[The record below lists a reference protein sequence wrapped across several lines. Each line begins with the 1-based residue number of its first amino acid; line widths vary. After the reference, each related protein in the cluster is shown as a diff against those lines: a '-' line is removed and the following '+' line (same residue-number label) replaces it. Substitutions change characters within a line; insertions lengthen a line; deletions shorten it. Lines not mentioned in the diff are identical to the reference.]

1 MRLLTIMALGC
12 MLFGACRQTAQLRRQ
27 PDSGQVG
34 RVISAMNE
42 VMMHDV
48 TNPPLA
54 ARFFAYAT
62 LAGYETLS
70 HSDSTLRPFLRR
82 INRYPVI
89 PKPTVNDYDP
99 ELTALLAMLE
109 TAGRLQPSGRNLD
122 SCRASLLE
130 QSQKQ
135 GLSDITLVGSQTF
148 AKAIADAVVHYAR
161 QDGYNR
167 LSDYPRYT
175 PTNGDG
181 YWYPT
186 PPAFLPAV
194 EPHFGKI
201 RPFLLDST
209 ATYKPQPPTAFSID
223 KQSAFYQQMAD
234 VCRAGQTLT
243 PAQKTIAQFWDC
255 NPFAVQ
261 DAGHLQIGLKKMSPG
276 AHWMKIAG
284 AVCRQQDVSFS
295 RTIQVNTVLAMTLM
309 DAFVCCWD
317 EKYRSNRIR
326 PETVIHRYLDPDWKP
341 LLQTPPFPE
350 YVSGHSVISGASA
363 EVLTHFFGDNLAY
376 TDSTEIGFGLSP
388 RRFTSFRQAAQ
399 EAGLSRFYGGIHFMD
414 SVDEGLNEGKRIG
427 ARVVAGLS
435 GKATQLAVVARQ

>member
-1 MRLLTIMALGC
+1 MRLLIIIALGC
-12 MLFGACRQTAQLRRQ
+12 LLLGACRPTEPSSYQ
-27 PDSGQVG
+27 PGPDQVS
-34 RVISAMNE
+34 RVVDVMND

-70 HSDSTLRPFLRR
+70 HSDSTLRPLLRR
-82 INRYPVI
+82 INQYPSI
-89 PKPTVNDYDP
+89 PTPSVTNYNP
-99 ELTALLAMLE
+99 QLAALLAMLE

-122 SCRASLLE
+122 SCRASLLDDSRE
-130 QSQKQ
+130 K
-135 GLSDITLVGSQTF
+135 GMPDEMLTGSQLV
-148 AKAIADAVVHYAR
+148 AKTIADAVVRYAR

-175 PTNGDG
+175 PTKGDG

-186 PPAFLPAV
+186 PPAFLSAV
-194 EPHFGKI
+194 EPYFGKI
-201 RPFLLDST
+201 RPLLIDSIV
-209 ATYKPQPPTAFSID
+209 TYEPKPPTAFSTD
-223 KQSAFYQQMAD
+223 KQSAFYRQTAA

-243 PAQKTIAQFWDC
+243 PDQKAIAQFWDC

-276 AHWMKIAG
+276 AHWMAIAG
-284 AVCRQQDVSFS
+284 AACRQQRASFS
-295 RTIQVNTVLAMTLM
+295 RTLQVHTVLAMTLM
-309 DAFVCCWD
+309 DAFICCWA

-326 PETVIHRYLDPDWKP
+326 PETVIRRYIDPDWKP

-376 TDSTEIGFGLSP
+376 TDSTEVGFGLTP

-399 EAGLSRFYGGIHFMD
+399 EAGLSRFYGGIHFTD
-414 SVDEGLNEGKRIG
+414 SVAEGLNEGQRIG
-427 ARVVAGLS
+427 EYVVAMRLI
-435 GKATQLAVVARQ
+435 K